1 MQDAVLKVVVIAK
14 TSVFVEASD
23 HAYEKFAEKLEEMTE
38 CGGSSVEA
46 DVDSI
51 SASKC

>member
-1 MQDAVLKVVVIAK
+1 MLKVVAIAK
-14 TSVFVEASD
+14 TSVFTEVSD
-23 HAYEKFAEKLEEMTE
+23 NAYEKFAEKLKEVTE
-38 CGGSSVEA
+38 RGGSSVEA

>member
-1 MQDAVLKVVVIAK
+1 MLKVVVIAK
-14 TSVFVEASD
+14 TSVLIETS
-23 HAYEKFAEKLEEMTE
+23 HNAYEKFAEKLKEVAEHD
-38 CGGSSVEA
+38 GFSLEA